1 MAKKRIA
8 LLSTGGTIEK
18 TYDELAGV
26 LTNVVS
32 VLDVMLSQL
41 ELSGTEIERFAL
53 MNKDRL
59 EMSPE
64 DHDLIA
70 EAALS
75 KAANFDGVII
85 VHGTYRLAKSG
96 DVIFSR
102 SPSPPV
108 PIVLTGAM
116 RPFALRST
124 DAIQNLTES
133 LIAVQLA
140 LPGVYVCM
148 HNQLIPFPGVV
159 KDREN
164 GTFTSRSAG

>member
-41 ELSGTEIERFAL
+41 ELSGIEIERFAL
-53 MNKDRL
+53 MNKDSL